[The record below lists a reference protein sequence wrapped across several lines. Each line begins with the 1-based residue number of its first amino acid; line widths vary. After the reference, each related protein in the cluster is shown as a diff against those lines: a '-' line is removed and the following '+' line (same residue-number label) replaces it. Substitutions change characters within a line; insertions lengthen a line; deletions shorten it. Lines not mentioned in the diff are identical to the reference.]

1 MAKVRTLFAC
11 KACGALQ
18 NKWMGKCPDC
28 GAWDALEAQRVEPK
42 SKVDP
47 RAAAARAFVNAAAVA
62 EANEGPDAPG
72 TRRGGRGGGVGADD
86 AGGGIHLEPLVP
98 ASPALPIGEIET
110 TGASTRIATGIA
122 EFDRV
127 LGGGIVP
134 ASAILLGGD
143 PGIGKSTLL
152 LQAAQALAA
161 RGHRTL
167 YVSSEESAQQVKL
180 RASRLSGTREGHR
193 AEGRVLRAEVAGPK
207 PSDSGLRTPD
217 PGLSTTHLKLTEPL
231 SPPQCP
237 VPSPQS
243 LPDLF
248 LLAETSLNRITEQA
262 ARVLSDADAA
272 KPPVLIID
280 SVQMVYKADLEAFP
294 GSLTQLRRC
303 CAELV
308 YLAKAAGVAV
318 ILVGHVTKDGQLAG
332 PRMLE
337 HLVDAVLYFEGDR
350 HHAHRIVRSVK
361 NRFGSTLELGLFEM
375 TDRGLREAPDGVSVA
390 SLGADSPPRPGTVVC
405 PVLTGTRCL
414 LVELQALT
422 ATGFLG
428 AAKRKSSGL
437 DPSRLAMLIAVLEQH
452 GGLRL
457 ADRDVFASAVGGVRV
472 AEPAADLALALAIAG
487 AHARRTAPAASVA
500 VGEVGLAGEVRS
512 VSRLE
517 QRLRD
522 AARLGAKTAIIPAAA
537 RRERLSVPGLE
548 LVYVKTV
555 NDCIGMLM

>member
-1 MAKVRTLFAC
+1 MAKPRTVFAC

-18 NKWMGKCPDC
+18 TKWMGKCPDC

-42 SKVDP
+42 ARVDP
-47 RAAAARAFVNAAAVA
+47 RAAAAQAFVHAAARA
-62 EANEGPDAPG
+62 EANDGPEGAPG
-72 TRRGGRGGGVGADD
+72 KNRSSNGARDI
-86 AGGGIHLEPLVP
+86 ALMEPLVP

-110 TGASTRIATGIA
+110 TGASIRIATGIA

-180 RASRLSGTREGHR
+180 RASRLLGASGQVTGDRGQKEGDR
-193 AEGRVLRAEVAGPK
+193 GQGVV
-207 PSDSGLRTPD
+207 DSTAHP
-217 PGLSTTHLKLTEPL
+217 HLKLTESL
-231 SPPQCP
+231 SAHQSP
-237 VPSPQS
+237 VPSAQS
-243 LPDLF
+243 LSNLF

-262 ARVLSDADAA
+262 ARVLADADPARPA
-272 KPPVLIID
+272 VMIID

-350 HHAHRIVRSVK
+350 HHAHRIVRAVK

-390 SLGADSPPRPGTVVC
+390 SLGADAPPRPGTVVC

-414 LVELQALT
+414 MVELQALT

-437 DPSRLAMLIAVLEQH
+437 DPSRLSMLIAVLEQH

-457 ADRDVFASAVGGVRV
+457 ADRDIFASAVGGVRV
-472 AEPAADLALALAIAG
+472 AEPAADLAILLAIAG
-487 AHARRTAPAASVA
+487 AHAKRSAPASSIAL
-500 VGEVGLAGEVRS
+500 GEVGLAGEVRS

-537 RRERLSVPGLE
+537 KRERLSVPGLE

-555 NDCIGMLM
+555 NDAIGMLM

>member
-1 MAKVRTLFAC
+1 MAKPRTLFAC

-18 NKWMGKCPDC
+18 TKWMGKCPDC

-42 SKVDP
+42 ARVDP
-47 RAAAARAFVNAAAVA
+47 RAAAAQAFVHAAAVRESQEGPQ
-62 EANEGPDAPG
+62 EANGAL
-72 TRRGGRGGGVGADD
+72 GGSRDHAL
-86 AGGGIHLEPLVP
+86 IEPLVP
-98 ASPALPIGEIET
+98 ASPALPIAEVQ
-110 TGASTRIATGIA
+110 TGAAGDRIATGIS
-122 EFDRV
+122 ELDRV

-180 RASRLSGTREGHR
+180 RASRLTSP
-193 AEGRVLRAEVAGPK
+193 AGAAA
-207 PSDSGLRTPD
+207 
-217 PGLSTTHLKLTEPL
+217 PGGPACSELY
-231 SPPQCP
+231 
-237 VPSPQS
+237 
-243 LPDLF
+243 
-248 LLAETSLNRITEQA
+248 LLAETSLARITEQA
-262 ARVLSDADAA
+262 ARVLSEPTPSAEQALRLTHA
-272 KPPVLIID
+272 PPAVMVID
-280 SVQMVYKADLEAFP
+280 SVQMVYKADLDAFP

-350 HHAHRIVRSVK
+350 HHAHRIVRAVK
-361 NRFGSTLELGLFEM
+361 NRFGTTLELGLFEM

-390 SLGADSPPRPGTVVC
+390 SLGAEAPPRPGTVVC
-405 PVLTGTRCL
+405 PVLTGSRCL
-414 LVELQALT
+414 MVELQALT
-422 ATGFLG
+422 ASGFLG

-437 DPSRLAMLIAVLEQH
+437 DANRLAMLIAVLEQH

-472 AEPAADLALALAIAG
+472 IEPAADLALLLAIAG
-487 AHARRTAPAASVA
+487 AHARRSTPASSIAL
-500 VGEVGLAGEVRS
+500 GEVGLAGEVRN

-522 AARLGAKTAIIPAAA
+522 AARLGAKVAIIPAS
-537 RRERLSVPGLE
+537 RENISVPGLE
-548 LVYVKTV
+548 LMRVKTV
-555 NDCIGMLM
+555 NEAIGLLM